1 MEYYIPMI
9 LAIGANQAN
18 EAAAPVVHATPAEP
32 RVWLMILVAIA
43 TLAVIYGIKA
53 LIMLIIEAGS
63 H

>member
-18 EAAAPVVHATPAEP
+18 EAAAPVVHATPTEP

-63 H
+63 R